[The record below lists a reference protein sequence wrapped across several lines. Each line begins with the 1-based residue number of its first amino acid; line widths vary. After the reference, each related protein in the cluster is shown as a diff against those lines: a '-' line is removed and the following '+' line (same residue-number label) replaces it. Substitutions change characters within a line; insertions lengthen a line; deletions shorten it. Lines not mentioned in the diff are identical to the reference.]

1 MARIECPHDGC
12 TYVVPEGHGD
22 ATTAA
27 LITAHSKT
35 HDSKKANG
43 EKAEKVRRPAIS
55 SEGTTE
61 AWTYFLSRWGHYVKA
76 TKITAEEQVLQLLEC
91 CDDRLRHD
99 LTRNARKDLSE
110 ETVEVVLAAIR
121 KLAVRS
127 ENLKVA
133 RVTLHSMCQ
142 GQEESVRAF
151 GARLRGQA
159 SICKYEVSQAC
170 ECGRNVT
177 IDYSEENVSDLLCIG
192 LADPDIKKALLSD
205 ENQERDVE
213 QTLKFVEAREEGR
226 RSAPKLSTPQAVE
239 AVSSSYRKLKR
250 PAQRGHINRDEPARK
265 DNTHEDGKCSY
276 CGGTGHGR
284 NAPTRVRRTRCP
296 AFGRKCK
303 HCGKENHL
311 AKVCRSEPMQDD
323 SQHENALFD
332 ETCTLTT
339 LDAQDTSTL
348 SHHVY
353 DQSTKSWIRRQSKPQ
368 PFIQLQVE
376 INQADYAPLGYQL
389 DGGNR
394 RSSTEALADT
404 GCQSCLTGTA
414 TLAELRLSTTDLIPV
429 NLKMRVA
436 NEGQIN
442 IQGAI
447 IMRLTNPRTDKT
459 TRQMVYVTPD
469 VTKLYISREACAD
482 LGIIEPSFPN
492 TAAAA
497 IRDTG
502 GTPRI
507 TPTQGIAHTERCSCP
522 RREKPPLRPTPPPF
536 PITEE
541 NRGKLEEHL
550 LHVYSSSTFNTC
562 EHQPLPLMSGPPLRL
577 AIDPLATPT
586 AHHTPIPVP
595 LHWQEEVKAG
605 LDRDVRLGVLEQVP
619 IGTLVTWCHRM
630 VVCPKKNGSLRRT
643 IDFQALNR
651 HATRE
656 THHTQSPFHQARSV
670 PLRTKKTIFDAWNGY
685 HSVALHEADRHFTTF
700 ITPWGRYR
708 YCTAPQGYIASGDGY
723 TSRYDGIVAHI
734 QNKTKCIDDTLL
746 WSQTVEEAYRQA
758 TEWLDTCGNNG
769 VTLNPTK
776 FRFAR
781 DEVEFAGFD
790 ITPTTVKPC
799 QKYVKAISDFPT
811 PKNLTDVRSWFGL
824 VNQVSYAFSMTA
836 AMAPF
841 RELLKPTQKFEW
853 TASHDAAFRE
863 SKRVIAQEIQHG
875 VEIFD
880 KNKPTCLATDWS
892 KDGVGY
898 WLFQKHCSC
907 PSEDIFCCKTGWR
920 ITLVGSRFTHSAE
933 SRYAPIEGEALAVAD
948 ALDKARHFV
957 LGCKNLTIAVDHKP
971 LLKVFGDRSIDQ
983 IGNTR
988 LRNLK
993 EKTLRY
999 RFRMIHIPGVR
1010 NKTPDALSRYPTG
1023 TTTPDRMILPDDA
1036 HTITSHQPQLRPSI
1050 PSILMSGISSD
1061 DCDAD
1066 ADADWMEHIIQDSLA
1081 QALSSTQPL
1090 TWEQVQTATAADTAM
1105 QDLMEAIED
1114 GFPDRRSSLPQCL
1127 KAYHAHR
1134 RHLTTSDGVAVYKD
1148 RIIVPQ
1154 ALRKTCLS
1162 SLHAAH
1168 QGTSQMIAKAEA
1180 SIFWPGITTDIH
1192 ATRAACDHCNKM
1204 APSQAAMPPVPPTMA
1219 DYPFQCLCADYFHHL
1234 GKNYL
1239 VLIDRY
1245 SNWPIVKHADDGARG
1260 VVKALR
1266 RIFSTFG
1273 IPDEL
1278 ATDGGPEFTSTTTTQ
1293 FLQDWGIHHRLS
1305 SVAFPHSNCRAEVGV
1320 KTMKRLL
1327 TGNVTANGNLDS
1339 DAFQRAILQYRNT
1352 PDPATRMSPAMCVFG
1367 RPVKDLIPILPGK
1380 FDLHTMWKQNL
1391 DIRERALS
1399 HKHALADR
1407 RWTEHTKSLPPMAV
1421 RGHSCT
1427 HPEPNRTP
1435 S

>member
-1 MARIECPHDGC
+1 MSPSSTSAERLALTWGSLSLPS
-12 TYVVPEGHGD
+12 PMRQQLPS
-22 ATTAA
+22 ATRE
-27 LITAHSKT
+27 AHPRS
-35 HDSKKANG
+35 
-43 EKAEKVRRPAIS
+43 
-55 SEGTTE
+55 
-61 AWTYFLSRWGHYVKA
+61 
-76 TKITAEEQVLQLLEC
+76 LL
-91 CDDRLRHD
+91 LR
-99 LTRNARKDLSE
+99 
-110 ETVEVVLAAIR
+110 
-121 KLAVRS
+121 
-127 ENLKVA
+127 
-133 RVTLHSMCQ
+133 
-142 GQEESVRAF
+142 ESH
-151 GARLRGQA
+151 
-159 SICKYEVSQAC
+159 
-170 ECGRNVT
+170 
-177 IDYSEENVSDLLCIG
+177 
-192 LADPDIKKALLSD
+192 
-205 ENQERDVE
+205 
-213 QTLKFVEAREEGR
+213 
-226 RSAPKLSTPQAVE
+226 
-239 AVSSSYRKLKR
+239 
-250 PAQRGHINRDEPARK
+250 AQRG
-265 DNTHEDGKCSY
+265 
-276 CGGTGHGR
+276 
-284 NAPTRVRRTRCP
+284 
-296 AFGRKCK
+296 
-303 HCGKENHL
+303 
-311 AKVCRSEPMQDD
+311 
-323 SQHENALFD
+323 
-332 ETCTLTT
+332 
-339 LDAQDTSTL
+339 
-348 SHHVY
+348 
-353 DQSTKSWIRRQSKPQ
+353 
-368 PFIQLQVE
+368 
-376 INQADYAPLGYQL
+376 
-389 DGGNR
+389 
-394 RSSTEALADT
+394 
-404 GCQSCLTGTA
+404 
-414 TLAELRLSTTDLIPV
+414 
-429 NLKMRVA
+429 
-436 NEGQIN
+436 
-442 IQGAI
+442 
-447 IMRLTNPRTDKT
+447 
-459 TRQMVYVTPD
+459 
-469 VTKLYISREACAD
+469 
-482 LGIIEPSFPN
+482 
-492 TAAAA
+492 AAA
-497 IRDTG
+497 
-502 GTPRI
+502 
-507 TPTQGIAHTERCSCP
+507 QGVKS
-522 RREKPPLRPTPPPF
+522 PTPPPF

-550 LHVYSSSTFNTC
+550 LHAYSSSTFNTC

-577 AIDPLATPT
+577 MIDPLATPT
-586 AHHTPIPVP
+586 AHHNPIPVP

-619 IGTLVTWCHRM
+619 IGTPVTWCHRM

-708 YCTAPQGYIASGDGY
+708 YRTAPQGYIASGDGY

-734 QNKTKCIDDTLL
+734 QDKTKCIDDTLL

-769 VTLNPTK
+769 VTLNPAK

-790 ITPTTVKPC
+790 ITPTTVKSC
-799 QKYVKAISDFPT
+799 QKYVRAISDFPT

-907 PSEDIFCCKTGWR
+907 P
-920 ITLVGSRFTHSAE
+920 
-933 SRYAPIEGEALAVAD
+933 
-948 ALDKARHFV
+948 
-957 LGCKNLTIAVDHKP
+957 
-971 LLKVFGDRSIDQ
+971 
-983 IGNTR
+983 
-988 LRNLK
+988 
-993 EKTLRY
+993 
-999 RFRMIHIPGVR
+999 
-1010 NKTPDALSRYPTG
+1010 
-1023 TTTPDRMILPDDA
+1023 
-1036 HTITSHQPQLRPSI
+1036 
-1050 PSILMSGISSD
+1050 
-1061 DCDAD
+1061 DCAAD
-1066 ADADWMEHIIQDSLA
+1066 ADADWLEHIIQDSLI

-1090 TWEQVQTATAADTAM
+1090 TWEQVQTATAADTTM

-1114 GFPDRRSSLPQCL
+1114 GFQDCRSSLPQYL

-1168 QGTSQMIAKAEA
+1168 QGTSQMTAKAEA

-1192 ATRAACDHCNKM
+1192 ATRAACDHCNRM
-1204 APSQAAMPPVPPTMA
+1204 EPSQAAMPPVPPTMA

-1245 SNWPIVKHADDGARG
+1245 SNWPIVKHADDGAKG

-1273 IPDEL
+1273 IPDEI

-1293 FLQDWGIHHRLS
+1293 FLQDWGVHHRLS

-1367 RPVKDLIPILPGK
+1367 RPVKDLLPGK

-1421 RGHSCT
+1421 GTHVHIQNQTGPRPNKWDKTGVVVEVLDFHQYAVRVDGSGRQTIRNRRFLRSFVTPRHTAREDVQTLSPTTPVPSGSHTSTHIMSHPLPPLPPAPPVNVAAPPTLLSDSDTETHSPT
-1427 HPEPNRTP
+1427 APSTAPSSSPDAVKSPTPPPTRRSTRNRRKPDWLGSTVTNTTSKPSASRASPPALPDLRPQWSSSYRAAYYPERAAEKMEYPLLSLQQSYRLGGR
-1435 S
+1435 